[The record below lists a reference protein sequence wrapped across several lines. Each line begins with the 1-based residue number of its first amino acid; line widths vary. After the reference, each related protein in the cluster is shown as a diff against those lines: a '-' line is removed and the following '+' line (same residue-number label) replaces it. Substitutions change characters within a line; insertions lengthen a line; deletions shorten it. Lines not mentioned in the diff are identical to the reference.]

1 MNDTHLLAIVEVPR
15 ENRVRCQFADCN
27 HTVFRRI
34 HVVRENSVVHVYG
47 SECFKKLFAG
57 HPVASSL
64 PRYTSS
70 DGRPLTDEERQ
81 LLIENT
87 ERLIQQFESEHQEKL
102 TREATLA
109 AARPAP
115 AKISPSTLPPKPGV
129 ARPAWEWQ
137 PYQPPSRSLLKR
149 AVAPISADQQKYEAK
164 AKENVRSKY
173 GVDPELPGWRGF
185 VLAEIERLKREGES
199 GS

>member
-1 MNDTHLLAIVEVPR
+1 MTDTHLLAVVEVPR
-15 ENRVRCQFADCN
+15 ENRVRCQFVGCN

-57 HPVASSL
+57 YPVATSL

-70 DGRPLTDEERQ
+70 DGRTLTDEERQ

-87 ERLIQQFESEHQEKL
+87 ERLIQQFESEHQQRL

-109 AARPAP
+109 AARLAL
-115 AKISPSTLPPKPGV
+115 AQISPPIAPPKPGV
-129 ARPAWEWQ
+129 ARPPWEWQ
-137 PYQPPSRSLLKR
+137 PYQRPPRSLLKP
-149 AVAPISADQQKYEAK
+149 AVAPIPADQQKFEAK

-185 VLAEIERLKREGES
+185 VLAEIERLKRES
-199 GS
+199 